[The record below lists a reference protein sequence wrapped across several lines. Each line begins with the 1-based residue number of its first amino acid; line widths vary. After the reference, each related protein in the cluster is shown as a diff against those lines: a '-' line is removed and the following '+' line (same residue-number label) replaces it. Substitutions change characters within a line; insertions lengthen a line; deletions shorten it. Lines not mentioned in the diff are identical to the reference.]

1 MLLHIIKACVSS
13 QLSQQSSSDESA
25 GLHLVIIK
33 DKQTDTVHAQRQMN
47 RIHFILGVYGGGW
60 RSKQNVP
67 H

>member
-1 MLLHIIKACVSS
+1 MACVSS
-13 QLSQQSSSDESA
+13 LLSQQSSSDELA

-33 DKQTDTVHAQRQMN
+33 DKQTDAVHSQRQMN
-47 RIHFILGVYGGGW
+47 GIHFILVRWTRVGV